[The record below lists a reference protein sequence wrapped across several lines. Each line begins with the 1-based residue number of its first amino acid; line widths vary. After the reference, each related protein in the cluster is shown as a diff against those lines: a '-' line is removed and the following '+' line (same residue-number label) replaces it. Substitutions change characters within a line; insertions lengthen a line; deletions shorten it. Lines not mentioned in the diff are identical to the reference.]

1 MIIDDFSLCQLPT
14 AAMFWIVITMETAMA
29 FWRNLPALTYLIN
42 AQDGANEASSI

>member
-42 AQDGANEASSI
+42 AASLI